1 MFYIRKSVTVR
12 NSLLLTVVLA
22 ITYKVLP
29 FLFYYFEIGY
39 VLLSD
44 INFTFSVSKTKSSLM
59 STTFPSTIPLFVCA
73 LIFGLYHQLRKKY

>member
-1 MFYIRKSVTVR
+1 MLRIINSE

-29 FLFYYFEIGY
+29 FLFYYFIMGY
-39 VLLSD
+39 VLPSN

-59 STTFPSTIPLFVCA
+59 STAFPSTTPLFVCA
-73 LIFGLYHQLRKKY
+73 LIFGLITPAKKKY

>member
-1 MFYIRKSVTVR
+1 MSPLRGNSRPSRSGRKSVSVR

-29 FLFYYFEIGY
+29 FLYYYFEIGY

-44 INFTFSVSKTKSSLM
+44 INFTFSASKTKSSLM
-59 STTFPSTIPLFVCA
+59 LPLFPLQYRYLCV
-73 LIFGLYHQLRKKY
+73 L